1 MLALFVAQ
9 AGCGR
14 FSSGRRAAGS
24 HSWLAYCC
32 LALRVTWQLFCLVKW
47 STPQAVPMH
56 ACHAGL
62 VDVLHALCASA
73 RTSPQFGV
81 ERDLHTLASAQ
92 LPKSSSCVLG
102 GSGAPGDVPGTAM
115 KPLTIRS
122 TGFCLILLFVLPG
135 GFALPGVFPSYG
147 MVTSVPCVCGQR
159 QTISYYPPLLDSLGI
174 PGHSCVAND
183 SRPATML
190 FSLSCKS
197 PL

>member
-1 MLALFVAQ
+1 
-9 AGCGR
+9 
-14 FSSGRRAAGS
+14 
-24 HSWLAYCC
+24 
-32 LALRVTWQLFCLVKW
+32 
-47 STPQAVPMH
+47 MH

-81 ERDLHTLASAQ
+81 ERDLYTLASAQ

-135 GFALPGVFPSYG
+135 GF
-147 MVTSVPCVCGQR
+147 
-159 QTISYYPPLLDSLGI
+159 
-174 PGHSCVAND
+174 CVARCVSFVWHGD
-183 SRPATML
+183 LCALRLWSTTDHQLLSTPA
-190 FSLSCKS
+190 
-197 PL
+197 